1 MIRRLG
7 CLSALL
13 SIAFFLAVI
22 GAIGWFGYQA
32 YVHATDSQAIATR
45 TNEVGQ
51 AWTDDPA
58 ALATAATG
66 KGGVRPKGFSAQPY
80 QRIGAR
86 PVDSARTSKTSK
98 TTLTLVT
105 SQATCD
111 GPTPVADVVES
122 PVLVQVLVHPE
133 SSWLPDVPRLWTQWR
148 DGSKTCATAGEPVS
162 VTLTLAS
169 PLGRRVLVDAVT
181 GESVSTK

>member
-58 ALATAATG
+58 AFATAATG
-66 KGGVRPKGFSAQPY
+66 KGGVRPKGLSAQSY

-86 PVDSARTSKTSK
+86 PVDSAKTSK

-111 GPTPVADVVES
+111 GPTLVADVVES

-148 DGSKTCATAGEPVS
+148 DGSKTCATAGAPVS